1 MCQSFIKK
9 KKIKKKNIKTKDVN
23 LKYDQNNNI
32 FLKFKITSEFKG
44 LSLDSAH
51 KKLKNFRGKFVDLQK
66 SHNHIKRI
74 QIAKDEAGIT
84 KKLFQ
89 RHFNYQSQ
97 TEMLKDGY
105 EAKNTNKNYKLV
117 NLIKSGL
124 RDFKN
129 EIDDLF
135 ENEIEIEKPG
145 KIVNIAK
152 KILDFNRRNQI
163 GQGLVIL

>member
-1 MCQSFIKK
+1 M
-9 KKIKKKNIKTKDVN
+9 
-23 LKYDQNNNI
+23 
-32 FLKFKITSEFKG
+32 
-44 LSLDSAH
+44 SLDSAH
-51 KKLKNFRGKFVDLQK
+51 KKLKNFRSKFIDLQK
-66 SHNHIKRI
+66 SHNHIKQI

-89 RHFNYQSQ
+89 RHFNYQSL
-97 TEMLKDGY
+97 TDMLKDAY
-105 EAKNTNKNYKLV
+105 EAKKKTNKNYKLV